1 MEMGGDAALQSGA
14 DVEAV
19 VVSWLRNIEAVF
31 KIMVSCAGARSP
43 MEGGGPRGPAWT
55 TRLLSLPDSVILKL
69 RSILHYLSFSVAAHV
84 RTV

>member
-43 MEGGGPRGPAWT
+43 MEGGGGLAARRG
-55 TRLLSLPDSVILKL
+55 RRGSYRSLTP
-69 RSILHYLSFSVAAHV
+69 
-84 RTV
+84 

>member
-43 MEGGGPRGPAWT
+43 MEGGGEAASRPGVDDEA
-55 TRLLSLPDSVILKL
+55 VI
-69 RSILHYLSFSVAAHV
+69 AP
-84 RTV
+84 